1 MLVKNHLEKSIFFLS
16 HVLANIDAVRLFC
29 LTSAAVLTFFFSP
42 DQSRLFVMR
51 EVRALPFGT
60 LQLLPLLQNMQ
71 YVCGAVNESCKTYST
86 SAVPLLVRN
95 VQYVCG
101 AVARNL

>member
-1 MLVKNHLEKSIFFLS
+1 MKK
-16 HVLANIDAVRLFC
+16 
-29 LTSAAVLTFFFSP
+29 TSP
-42 DQSRLFVMR
+42 YQSRLFINR
-51 EVRALPFGT
+51 EVRT
-60 LQLLPLLQNMQ
+60 LLSLTAKFSLLEQNMQ

>member
-1 MLVKNHLEKSIFFLS
+1 MPYR
-16 HVLANIDAVRLFC
+16 VRLFIIRKVC
-29 LTSAAVLTFFFSP
+29 TFPLYTVRLSP
-42 DQSRLFVMR
+42 L
-51 EVRALPFGT
+51 E
-60 LQLLPLLQNMQ
+60 QNMQ

-101 AVARNL
+101 AVARNSRNMCKNKLKKH